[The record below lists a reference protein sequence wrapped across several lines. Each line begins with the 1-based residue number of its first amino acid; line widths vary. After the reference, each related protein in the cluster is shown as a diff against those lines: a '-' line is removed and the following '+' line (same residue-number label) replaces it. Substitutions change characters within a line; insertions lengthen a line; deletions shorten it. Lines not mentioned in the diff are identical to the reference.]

1 MTQAESGALEADY
14 EFARQSL
21 AAASSIFRL
30 APRRGEGTVRSGH
43 PRSFE
48 TSAAYSVALA

>member
-21 AAASSIFRL
+21 AAAVARAYFSTI
-30 APRRGEGTVRSGH
+30 E
-43 PRSFE
+43 
-48 TSAAYSVALA
+48 AAQ